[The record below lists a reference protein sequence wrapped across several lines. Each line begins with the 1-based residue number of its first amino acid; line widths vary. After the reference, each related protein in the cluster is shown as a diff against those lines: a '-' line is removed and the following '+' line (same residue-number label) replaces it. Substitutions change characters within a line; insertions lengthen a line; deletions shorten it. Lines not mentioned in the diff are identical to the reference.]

1 MGYQAPL
8 SERVRIQ
15 LEILWENFTD
25 CLPSMSSA
33 SYKKPLMLLVAV
45 MAFATLRHSRRDV
58 KAYGGYG
65 GYGGGGGYGGYSTTT
80 KKRGFFDR
88 VFRRNSKGGGKYGG
102 GYGSYGTSSFGGDDE
117 DGYGA
122 GGGGSAAAPRRT
134 LPD

>member
-15 LEILWENFTD
+15 LEIWWENFTD

-65 GYGGGGGYGGYSTTT
+65 GGGGV
-80 KKRGFFDR
+80 RR
-88 VFRRNSKGGGKYGG
+88 VLDDHEEEGILR
-102 GYGSYGTSSFGGDDE
+102 SSIPE
-117 DGYGA
+117 E
-122 GGGGSAAAPRRT
+122 
-134 LPD
+134 